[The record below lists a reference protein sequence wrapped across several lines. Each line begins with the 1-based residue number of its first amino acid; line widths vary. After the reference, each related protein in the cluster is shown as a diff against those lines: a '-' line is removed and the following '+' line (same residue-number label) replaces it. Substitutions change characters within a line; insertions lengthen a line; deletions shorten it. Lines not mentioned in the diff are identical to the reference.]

1 MVTDGSKRVNCSFTI
16 VKCRCG
22 GLVVNVMDSGSRGLG
37 LRPGH
42 VNVWDK
48 TILLSECLSI
58 STQEY
63 MWVLANHQ
71 GSLVIS

>member
-48 TILLSECLSI
+48 TIYSQNASLSPPRSI
-58 STQEY
+58 CGYWQIIRG
-63 MWVLANHQ
+63 A
-71 GSLVIS
+71 